1 MEDQT
6 AQAPSLLN
14 NILLGAGALGA
25 ALWGLYE
32 RVVRMRV
39 EKANNGASV
48 AMAEGQE
55 TLFALMRQRLE
66 ALEAE
71 VGKLRDELAIER
83 GHRRD
88 TEEYV
93 FELQDL
99 MRGKGIPVP
108 VFKKGTTT

>member
-6 AQAPSLLN
+6 AQAPAVLN
-14 NILLGAGALGA
+14 NVLLGLGAFGA

-48 AMAEGQE
+48 AVSEGTE
-55 TLFALMRQRLE
+55 TLFALMKQRLE

-71 VGKLRDELAIER
+71 VSKLRSELEIER
-83 GHRRD
+83 SHRRD

-108 VFKKGTTT
+108 AFKKGTTT